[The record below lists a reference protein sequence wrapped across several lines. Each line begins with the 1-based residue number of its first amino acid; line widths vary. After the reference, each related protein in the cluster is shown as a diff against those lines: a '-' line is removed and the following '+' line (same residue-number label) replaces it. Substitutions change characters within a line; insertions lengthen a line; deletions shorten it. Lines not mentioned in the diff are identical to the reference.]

1 MAVKAS
7 AQITLYRVIDIEFTT
22 RYYLLQ
28 SSTLSTPS
36 KPTTNP
42 PSNLWTKTEPSYTE
56 GSTKTLYF
64 TDLTVFTNN
73 TFKYSEVSK
82 SSSYEAAKA
91 AYNKAVA
98 ADKRVQA
105 AETKIT
111 QNKNEIDLRA
121 AAIEE
126 SLGDAEGRLT
136 NAEAS
141 LQVTADGLESVA
153 ERLGEAESSLQITA
167 DGLSSVVERTDA
179 NETEISSLKQTAS
192 GLEIELTNTK
202 TDIDDAKKVATN
214 FLGFDSN
221 GVVVGD
227 RTKSTLGKN
236 VLIDSDSVD
245 IRDGSTVL
253 ATFAANQIE
262 LGKKAKTTIIK
273 LCNGKGQITTQNVDN
288 HESLVISSDSV
299 NVKATD
305 YMRVGVE
312 PSSNYYY
319 GLYMDATSKVTILE
333 SKNGNNDAW
342 IQIDGNR
349 YIDIEGRMASCHAAL
364 RIGSVLLLESSPE
377 QTIKSV
383 QYRCSGNSPSRDYSF
398 VGYDHEYDYGG
409 NAKYFNAVM
418 TQNGEMAAAGGFKVN
433 GIVDKFTNNVLWSG
447 AYWPN
452 GSQTCT
458 LSNAISNQPHGIV
471 LVFSNYSNSSAQN
484 ARFHCFFVPKQTVA
498 SYGGSGHQFNMFS
511 TNFSQVCGK
520 YLYISNTSIRGHDDN
535 TRSGTGSSGIKYAN
549 NTFVLRTVIGV

>member
-7 AQITLYRVIDIEFTT
+7 AQITLYRVIDIESTT

-82 SSSYEAAKA
+82 SSSYEAAKT

-98 ADKRVQA
+98 ADNRVQA

-136 NAEAS
+136 LAESAIN
-141 LQVTADGLESVA
+141 LNADGLESV
-153 ERLGEAESSLQITA
+153 
-167 DGLSSVVERTDA
+167 VERTDK

-192 GLEIELTNTK
+192 GFEAEITEAK
-202 TDIDDAKKVATN
+202 KDASDASKVATN

-227 RTKSTLGKN
+227 RTKGTLGKN
-236 VLIDSDSVD
+236 VMIDSDSVD
-245 IRDGSTVL
+245 IRDGSNVL
-253 ATFAANQIE
+253 ASFAANQID
-262 LGKKAKTTIIK
+262 LGKNNQNAKIT
-273 LCNGKGQITTQNVDN
+273 LCNNLATMEANNLDENYDSGLYIHGNVLGITARDYIRTNIIPTDAINYGSYAYYDDGDGTGIQVGYAGIQAMHKTHSAVIEAVAGNLIGDTILLSSERIQINAGKRMD
-288 HESLVISSDSV
+288 LPACSV
-299 NVKATD
+299 L
-305 YMRVGVE
+305 
-312 PSSNYYY
+312 SSNDDIIGHVQLRYS
-319 GLYMDATSKVTILE
+319 GGSP
-333 SKNGNNDAW
+333 
-342 IQIDGNR
+342 NR
-349 YIDIEGRMASCHAAL
+349 D
-364 RIGSVLLLESSPE
+364 V
-377 QTIKSV
+377 
-383 QYRCSGNSPSRDYSF
+383 SF
-398 VGYDHEYDYGG
+398 VGYEGSYEEGVA
-409 NAKYFNAVM
+409 AKYFNAVM
-418 TQNGEMAAAGGFKVN
+418 TNKGEMAAAGGFKVN

-447 AYWPN
+447 GYYMTS
-452 GSQTCT
+452 GHTVT
-458 LSNAISNQPHGIV
+458 LSQAISNQPHGIV
-471 LVFSNYSNSSAQN
+471 LVFAQWAN
-484 ARFHCFFVPKQTVA
+484 GALNKTHFHSFFVAKSTVA
-498 SYGGSGHQFNMFS
+498 SYGGSGHSFNIFG
-511 TNFSQVCGK
+511 TKFGHACTK
-520 YLYISNTSIRGHDDN
+520 YLYISNTKIVGHNDN
-535 TRSGTGSSGIKYAN
+535 NASGTGGCGIKYSN
-549 NTFVLRTVIGV
+549 SMYVLCTVIGV

>member
-7 AQITLYRVIDIEFTT
+7 AQITLYRVIDIESTT

-105 AETKIT
+105 AETTIT
-111 QNKNEIDLRA
+111 QNKQEIDLRA

-136 NAEAS
+136 I
-141 LQVTADGLESVA
+141 
-153 ERLGEAESSLQITA
+153 AESSLQITA
-167 DGLSSVVERTDA
+167 DGLASVVERTDS

-192 GLEIELTNTK
+192 GLEIELSNTK
-202 TDIDDAKKVATN
+202 IDVDDAKKVATN

-288 HESLVISSDSV
+288 HESLVISSDSI

-305 YMRVGVE
+305 YMNVGVE
-312 PSSNYYY
+312 LSSNYYY
-319 GLYMDATSKVTILE
+319 GLYTDATSKVTILE

-342 IQIDGNR
+342 IQIGGNR

-364 RIGSVLLLESSPE
+364 KIGSVLLLESSPE

-383 QYRCSGNSPSRDYSF
+383 QYRCSGGSPSRDYSF
-398 VGYDHEYDYGG
+398 VGYDHEYEYGG

-471 LVFSNYSNSSAQN
+471 LVFSNYSNGSAQN
-484 ARFHCFFVPKQTVA
+484 TRFHCFFVPKQTVA
-498 SYGGSGHQFNMFS
+498 SYGGSGHQINMFS
-511 TNFSQVCGK
+511 SDFSQVCGK

>member
-7 AQITLYRVIDIEFTT
+7 AQITLYRVIDIESTT

-105 AETKIT
+105 AETTIT
-111 QNKNEIDLRA
+111 QNKQEIDLRA

-136 NAEAS
+136 I
-141 LQVTADGLESVA
+141 
-153 ERLGEAESSLQITA
+153 AESSLQITA
-167 DGLSSVVERTDA
+167 DGLASVVERTDS

-192 GLEIELTNTK
+192 GLEIELSNTK
-202 TDIDDAKKVATN
+202 IDVDDAKKVATN

-262 LGKKAKTTIIK
+262 LGKNSDSSVIK
-273 LCNGKGQITTQNVDN
+273 LCNNLGRI
-288 HESLVISSDSV
+288 E
-299 NVKATD
+299 NVKQSYGNELYLISDVYLGLKGDT
-305 YMRVGVE
+305 V
-312 PSSNYYY
+312 
-319 GLYMDATSKVTILE
+319 GLYSNNEKTKLE
-333 SKNGNNDAW
+333 IANDGVF
-342 IQIDGNR
+342 ISHYPGGSSSTEVQFSYDHIRLNVYSSGHN
-349 YIDIEGRMASCHAAL
+349 YIDMAGVNMTLGFDVAYNTTLEEVQLRASGGEGSQS
-364 RIGSVLLLESSPE
+364 I
-377 QTIKSV
+377 
-383 QYRCSGNSPSRDYSF
+383 SF
-398 VGYDHEYDYGG
+398 VGVNASGT
-409 NAKYFNAVM
+409 AKYFNSVM
-418 TQNGEMAAAGGFKVN
+418 TDDGRMIAANG
-433 GIVDKFTNNVLWSG
+433 FTVGSITEKLTNKVLWSG

-452 GSQTCT
+452 ASHTCT
-458 LSNAISNQPHGIV
+458 FSSSVTSQPHGII
-471 LVFSNYSNSSAQN
+471 LVFSNYSNNAAQN
-484 ARFHCFFVPKQTVA
+484 TRFHCFYVPKQAIA
-498 SYGGSGHQFNMFS
+498 SHSGNGFQFNLFAS
-511 TNFSQVCGK
+511 DFSQACGK
-520 YLYISNTSIRGHDDN
+520 YLYISNTKLTGHNDN
-535 TRSGTGSSGIKYAN
+535 TKTGTGSTGIKYAN
-549 NTFVLRTVIGV
+549 NTFVIRYVIGV